1 MVAITATVVGSV
13 SPQAVQVAVSGMASG
28 DAFEVVGVWSG
39 GSWPVRGGTGVA
51 DGSLLVLTDFA
62 APINVPVTYR
72 VTTGIDVI
80 DSAPVT
86 VAFGAR
92 YALSSLD
99 GRVVVPAAAGR
110 GLLMDNGL
118 SRSRGMRQAVF
129 NIPGRSDPVAIVDRP
144 TSGTGELV
152 ARTDRDGSRLMDAL
166 LDLGGMA
173 LLRTDG
179 SVRDL
184 PASTFLLIM
193 AVSSSLTGHA
203 DDRDWTLGYRLMA
216 DPEPGTVVTASD
228 LDDLEAAYA
237 GLTLGD
243 VKAEWAG
250 LTLDDFAVEDWA
262 SRA

>member
-1 MVAITATVVGSV
+1 MVAITATVVGST
-13 SPQAVQVAVSGMASG
+13 SPQAVQVAVSGMSSG

-72 VTTGIDVI
+72 VTTGIDVV

-86 VAFGAR
+86 VAFGADSL
-92 YALSSLD
+92 LSSLD
-99 GRVVVPAAAGR
+99 GRSVVTFAGA
-110 GLLMDNGL
+110 DPIL
-118 SRSRGMRQAVF
+118 SRAQGMRQAVF
-129 NIPGRSDPVAIVDRP
+129 DIPGRSDPVVIYDRP
-144 TSGTGELV
+144 TSWSGDLNVVTNPENTR
-152 ARTDRDGSRLMDAL
+152 AMDAL
-166 LDLGGMA
+166 LDLGGLA
-173 LLRTDG
+173 LFRSDG
-179 SVRDL
+179 TAGDL
-184 PASTFLLIM
+184 PASAYLLIM
-193 AVSSSLTGHA
+193 GAPSSRIGTY
-203 DDRDWTLGYRLMA
+203 RQWTLSYRLMA

-237 GLTLGD
+237 GLTLND